1 MEGRMQAFR
10 SLFTPAIAGILVIY
24 ALYRLLTHS
33 SYMTSFGLTADPLG
47 YVSNLPFMAGAA
59 AGNIISCSVVFVL
72 YLRGI
77 LRPWALDCRGVLLV
91 AALTYVVVAVA
102 PDLFVNGW
110 LSPTLLGLIWGF
122 TLTPLGFAAAE
133 LLVCGN
139 SALVLIVQL
148 ASASFLLAVFSLL
161 MNMMPPHVSSLLCAV
176 LSVALIFL
184 LSRARTSLVPLQKQA
199 EGADVEAGIL
209 SSAQADW
216 VGYPDI
222 YEQQK
227 RAGQK
232 PLSVRAHLALFRETL
247 RNCSTPLMAAA
258 FFELVAGLVNIY
270 AYFTPGSFSI
280 SANAPLE
287 GSFICSLLVIG
298 FVIFAAR
305 TPYRKI
311 VYLGVFPAIIAVFL
325 ALPFFSENFGVPL
338 SAVIYSAYVFTAM
351 ISTFCILQACRK
363 TGDCVYGIT
372 AFASA
377 VMRIFLVIGLVLGWF
392 FGTLPEGGTFMSV
405 SIVCVVCVYLL
416 GIVVVW
422 WALKNAREKR
432 VVEVVEVVVDGPA
445 QSFEDHIAGR
455 IDELVEQYALSP
467 RERDV
472 LVGLAQGH
480 TAASI
485 AEHLYISTS
494 TAQGYIKSLYVKLG
508 VNKKQQ
514 VIDLFSK

>member
-59 AGNIISCSVVFVL
+59 VGNIISCSVVFVL

-77 LRPWALDCRGVLLV
+77 LRPWALDCRGVLAV
-91 AALTYVVVAVA
+91 TALTYLAVALA
-102 PDLFVNGW
+102 PDLFVRGW
-110 LSPTLLGLIWGF
+110 LSPALLGLIWGF

-148 ASASFLLAVFSLL
+148 AFASFLLAVFSLL
-161 MNMMPPHVSSLLCAV
+161 MNMMPPQVSSLICAG
-176 LSVALIFL
+176 LSVAFIFL
-184 LSRARTSLVPLQKQA
+184 LSRARTTLVPLQKQA

-216 VGYPDI
+216 SGYPDI
-222 YEQQK
+222 YEQQ
-227 RAGQK
+227 RAGKK
-232 PLSVRAHLALFRETL
+232 PLPLSAQVALFRETL

-270 AYFTPGSFSI
+270 AFFTPGSFSI

-298 FVIFAAR
+298 FVIVAAR

-377 VMRIFLVIGLVLGWF
+377 VMRIFLVIGLVLGWY
-392 FGTLPEGGTFMSV
+392 FGTLPNGGTFMSV
-405 SIVCVVCVYLL
+405 SIMCVVCVYLL

-445 QSFEDHIAGR
+445 QSFEDHIASR
-455 IDELVEQYALSP
+455 VDELVELYSLSP

-472 LVGLAQGH
+472 LIGLAQGH